1 MFGEKENRTHYSL
14 LMIVLWEL
22 GSKWKILWGN
32 FHSLSLSLSLSLSW
46 LRKGKKN
53 KEREVVEG
61 HLYAFC
67 APYDSLVYCF
77 IILLFYLTF

>member
-32 FHSLSLSLSLSLSW
+32 FRSLSLSVCW
-46 LRKGKKN
+46 LRKGKKY
-53 KEREVVEG
+53 KEWEVVGG
-61 HLYAFC
+61 HLSNAFC